1 MKRFNLFMMVLV
13 MAWGFSFT
21 PQSQAADSG
30 DLIYPRDVGVKARA
44 ELGYESL
51 RRDVK
56 ITSEDGDPVETF
68 DADVFF
74 LRMQT
79 GVGPDARMDFDVG
92 LMDSG
97 RSLRWFGGVGLRFL
111 AYRHE
116 DFRVGTFAQVRY
128 APDLKGRMDLPAGDR
143 TPVDHDLIEADA
155 GILFGYLLRLG
166 DQLTITPYAG
176 PVLSIVRLDG
186 DFRNPEGAK
195 EDFKA
200 REDNLFGGAAGLA
213 LQLPGQNSIR
223 FEGRY
228 FDEWSMSV
236 AAAITF

>member
-1 MKRFNLFMMVLV
+1 MKRLNVLMMVLV
-13 MAWGFSFT
+13 TAWGFSFT
-21 PQSQAADSG
+21 PQSPAADSG

-44 ELGYESL
+44 ELGYENL
-51 RRDVK
+51 RRDVE
-56 ITSEDGDPVETF
+56 ITSVSGDPVETF

-79 GVGPDARMDFDVG
+79 DVGPEARMDFDVG

-128 APDLKGRMDLPAGDR
+128 APDLKGRIDLPGQAR
-143 TPVDHDLIEADA
+143 TEVDHDLIEADA
-155 GILFGYLLRLG
+155 GILFGYLFRLG

-186 DFRNPEGAK
+186 DYRLDGERIDFR
-195 EDFKA
+195 A
-200 REDNLFGGAAGLA
+200 REDHLFGGAAGLA

-228 FDEWSMSV
+228 FDEWSVSV

>member
-1 MKRFNLFMMVLV
+1 MKKIVLLPITAV
-13 MAWGFSFT
+13 IAWSLSFV
-21 PQSQAADSG
+21 PSGQAADSG

-44 ELGYESL
+44 ELGYENL
-51 RRDVK
+51 RRDVE
-56 ITSEDGDPVETF
+56 ITSEPGDPVETF

-79 GVGPDARMDFDVG
+79 DVGPEARMDFDVG

-111 AYRHE
+111 AYRHQ

-128 APDLKGRMDLPAGDR
+128 APGLKGRIDLPGQGR
-143 TPVDHDLIEADA
+143 TEVDHDLIEADA
-155 GILFGYLLRLG
+155 GILFGYLFKLG

-186 DFRNPEGAK
+186 DYRAEGGKMNFR
-195 EDFKA
+195 A

-213 LQLPGQNSIR
+213 LHLPGMNSIR

-228 FDEWSMSV
+228 FDEWSVSV